1 MKFLIDSDWSIQCL
15 HGVESVIHRVDE
27 LSPEGIGLSLVSLAE
42 LYEGILYSANPK
54 RDEEALYE
62 FLDGVFLVEIDSETC
77 HIFAKE
83 RGRLR
88 AEGNLIDDF
97 DLMIGATAI
106 RHDLTLLTNNRR
118 HFTRIDGLQIV
129 SI

>member
-1 MKFLIDSDWSIQCL
+1 MRFLIDTDWSIQCL
-15 HGVESVIHRVDE
+15 HGVQNVLSRVDE
-27 LSPEGIGLSLVSLAE
+27 MSSQGIGISVISLAE
-42 LYEGILYSANPK
+42 LYEGVLYSVNPQ
-54 RDEEALYE
+54 RDEEALHE
-62 FLDGVFLVEIDSETC
+62 FLRGVFLVEVDSETC
-77 HIFAKE
+77 RIFAQE

-88 AEGNLIDDF
+88 AEGNLLGDF
-97 DLMIGATAI
+97 DLMIGAMAV

>member
-1 MKFLIDSDWSIQCL
+1 MKYLIDTDWSIQCL
-15 HGVESVIHRVDE
+15 HGVESVISRVDE
-27 LSPEGIGLSLVSLAE
+27 LSSEGIGLSLVSLAE
-42 LYEGILYSANPK
+42 LYEGVLYSTSPQ
-54 RDEEALYE
+54 RDEEALRE
-62 FLDGVFLVEIDSETC
+62 FLHGVFPVEIDLETC
-77 HIFAKE
+77 RVFANE

-88 AEGNLIDDF
+88 AEGNLIGDF

-118 HFTRIDGLQIV
+118 HFERVGGLQIV

>member
-1 MKFLIDSDWSIQCL
+1 MRFLIDTDWSIQCL

-27 LSPEGIGLSLVSLAE
+27 LSPEGIGLSVVSLAE
-42 LYEGILYSANPK
+42 LYEGVLYSANPE
-54 RDEEALYE
+54 RDEESLLE

-77 HIFAKE
+77 RVFAKE

-97 DLMIGATAI
+97 DLMIGATAV
-106 RHDLTLLTNNRR
+106 RHDLALLTNNRR
-118 HFTRIDGLQIV
+118 HFARIDGLQIV

>member
-1 MKFLIDSDWSIQCL
+1 MKFLIDTDWSIQCL
-15 HGVESVIHRVDE
+15 HGVESVISRVDE
-27 LSPEGIGLSLVSLAE
+27 LSSEGIGLSLVSLAE
-42 LYEGILYSANPK
+42 LYEGVLYSANPQ
-54 RDEEALYE
+54 RDERALRE
-62 FLDGVFLVEIDSETC
+62 FLNGVFLVEIDSETC
-77 HIFAKE
+77 RVFANE

-88 AEGNLIDDF
+88 ADGNLIGDF

-118 HFTRIDGLQIV
+118 HFERIDGLQIV